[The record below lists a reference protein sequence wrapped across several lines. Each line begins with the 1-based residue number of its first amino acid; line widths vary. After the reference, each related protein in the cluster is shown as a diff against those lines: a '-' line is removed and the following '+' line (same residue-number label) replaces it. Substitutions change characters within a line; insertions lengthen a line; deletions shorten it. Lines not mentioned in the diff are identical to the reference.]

1 MKTTQ
6 KTLITL
12 FLTLFL
18 TIGLRA
24 ESEGH
29 MTFSQINIENGLS
42 SNIVQCIYQDRE
54 GLMWFGTNDGLSMYD
69 TYKVTTWRNIPN
81 DPYSIGNNSIYS
93 IFEDRKNRMWVGTER
108 GLYTYD
114 KGSDTFKHEYPDTG
128 IGSIHVRSITQDAL
142 GNIWI
147 SSLGDGVFRLN
158 PENGDITN
166 WKHDADSAS
175 GLASDYSPKV
185 LADATG
191 TIWCLT
197 SGSNLYRFDRKEEA
211 FLPIHI
217 CDTRTGETEKNAF
230 SMCLDW
236 EGNIWIGGWNSGI
249 FHYDK
254 EENTFTNYLS
264 SHGNPT
270 LKGRIHTIVE
280 PEPGRLLI
288 GSDQGLTDFN
298 YNTGSHKTYS
308 YGHPE
313 DGGLSDDFVHDIFLD
328 REGGL
333 WIATYFGGVNY
344 MNPNSYNFI
353 LKKCSQSPHKGRV
366 ISKFYENSD
375 GRIWIGTDDG
385 GLFLYDPK
393 TGESR
398 SIALDVSNP
407 NLNIHALLKDDDH
420 LWVGT
425 YSNGLYR
432 LDIRSGKVEHYPKF
446 HNAETNS
453 QSIYSLYKDPTG
465 RLWIGS
471 KTAIWSWSEERG
483 FTCMKHLGFHNDII
497 SIKGDTKGNIW
508 FASIS
513 SGLLKYDPKTH
524 ELDRI
529 QSSEGIAI
537 PDEILSM
544 DLHSD
549 QIYLGTSGRGVI
561 RYDVRA
567 GKASTLQCE
576 SYNMLDMSIY
586 NIISDENDIWLSTN
600 EGLIRYNISS
610 EKATKFGKSDGL
622 RTDIFN
628 SNSGIK
634 TSGGLIYLGTNDGF
648 NVFDPESI
656 QINYTAPGTTFSECS
671 FPNLRN
677 GDHIVIHKGHDPFS
691 IGFSALSFRSP
702 QRNRYRYILEGAET
716 VWQETTWSDNSVTF
730 SNLKCGTYTFRV
742 CSCNNDGI
750 WGDPISATITVKAY
764 WWNSRIAII
773 IYITL
778 GVMLLMGIVT
788 TFITYTFQK
797 KKARAQKIKHVKEK
811 TRIETELQFFTNLAH
826 EIRTPVMLIT
836 APANEISNI
845 KGLPK
850 KVQDNIALIK
860 KSSDKLSG
868 LTNEILNFRKCNSN
882 METATMPILQVTKQ
896 IVDEFMPLTTAEGIT
911 LKFSDSTDGT
921 ALAEIDAGAWNK
933 ILNNLITNAIKFTKD
948 LIEVRSEIREGVLYI
963 SVYDNGTGIA
973 PDELKKIFQAFWHY
987 DKTAKRPAPGFGL
1000 GLSITSMLAHRM
1012 GMKLRVASEPDKYTE
1027 FTISVPLSESVATE
1041 EDIQEYLAQEK
1052 EKQNGHEEEGQII
1065 PADDANMPK
1074 SKNAISIL
1082 LVDDDDDLRLYL
1094 ASTLSDKYRIL
1105 TASDGD
1111 EALQMLKSGQMA
1123 DLIISDIMMPKMNGT
1138 ELCETLRKDINL
1150 SHIPIILL
1158 SSNSDME
1165 TMMLGAETGADLY
1178 IDKPVDV
1185 TYLKSQIRNL
1195 LERRRA
1201 LWDSFSKRPFLAL
1214 QTLADNENDE
1224 NLIKMFSDIVL
1235 KNLSNQDLS
1244 VNDIASQLH
1253 MSRSILF
1260 KKIKDLTG
1268 MTPNNFIKTMRLR
1281 KAAELLIQGQHKIYE
1296 ICWEVGF
1303 NTPSYFSKCFYQY
1316 FGMNPNEFVA
1326 RNLRTPKEE
1335 NEQD

>member
-1 MKTTQ
+1 MKTTII
-6 KTLITL
+6 TLIL
-12 FLTLFL
+12 LLMSL
-18 TIGLRA
+18 IRA
-24 ESEGH
+24 EAEGH
-29 MTFSQINIENGLS
+29 MTFSQITIENGLS
-42 SNIVQCIYQDRE
+42 SNIVQSIYQDTE

-69 TYKVTTWRNIPN
+69 TYKVTTWRNNPN
-81 DPYSIGNNSIYS
+81 DPHSIGNNSIYC
-93 IFEDRKNRMWVGTER
+93 IFEDGKKRMWIGTER

-114 KGSDTFKHEYPDTG
+114 KSSAAFHHICPDSE
-128 IGSIHVRSITQDAL
+128 IGSIHVRSVTQDAA

-147 SSLGDGVFRLN
+147 SSLGDGVYRLN
-158 PENGDITN
+158 PENEDITN
-166 WKHDADSAS
+166 WRKDPENRS
-175 GLASDYSPKV
+175 GLTSDYSPKV
-185 LADATG
+185 LVDAMG
-191 TIWCLT
+191 TVWCLT
-197 SGSNLYRFDRKEEA
+197 SGSHLYCFDREEEV
-211 FLPIHI
+211 FRPII
-217 CDTRTGETEKNAF
+217 IRDNKTGITERNAF
-230 SMCLDW
+230 CMCLDW
-236 EGNIWIGGWNSGI
+236 EGNLWIGGWNCGI
-249 FHYDK
+249 FHYNK
-254 EENTFTNYLS
+254 EDGTFTNHLTIQ
-264 SHGNPT
+264 GEPV

-280 PEPGRLLI
+280 SEPGRLLL
-288 GSDQGLTDFN
+288 GSDQGLTEYN
-298 YNTGSHKTYS
+298 YNTGKLMTYS
-308 YGHPE
+308 YGLPE
-313 DGGLSDDFVHDIFLD
+313 HGGLSDDFVHDIFLD
-328 REGGL
+328 KENGL

-344 MNPNSYNFI
+344 MNPNSYNFA
-353 LKKCSQSPHKGRV
+353 LKKCAQRNQRGRV
-366 ISKFYENSD
+366 ISKFHENNE
-375 GRIWIGTDDG
+375 GKIWIGTDDG
-385 GLFLYDPK
+385 GLFIYDSR
-393 TGESR
+393 TGTSK
-398 SIALDVSNP
+398 SVVLDRSNP
-407 NLNIHALLKDDDH
+407 NLNIHALLEDDKY

-425 YSNGLYR
+425 YSNGVYR
-432 LDIRSGKVEHYPKF
+432 MDIHSGQIDHYPKF
-446 HNAETNS
+446 SDSETTN
-453 QSIYSLYKDPTG
+453 QSVYSLYKDPTG
-465 RLWIGS
+465 RLWLGS
-471 KTAIWSWSEERG
+471 KTAIWAWTEEKG
-483 FTCMKHLGFHNDII
+483 FTCMKHLGYHSDII
-497 SIKGDTKGNIW
+497 SIKGDSKGDIW

-513 SGLLKYDPKTH
+513 NGLLRYDPKTQ
-524 ELDRI
+524 ELNTVE
-529 QSSEGIAI
+529 STAGPSI

-544 DLHSD
+544 DTHTN
-549 QIYLGTSGRGVI
+549 QIYLGTAGRGVI
-561 RYDVRA
+561 KYDIGT
-567 GKASTLQCE
+567 GKTSSLQNN
-576 SYNMLDMSIY
+576 SYNMLNMSIL
-586 NIISDENDIWLSTN
+586 NIIPDENDIWLSTN
-600 EGLIRYNISS
+600 EGLIRYNLSS
-610 EKATKFGKSDGL
+610 EKAMMFGKSDGL

-628 SNSGIK
+628 NNSGIK
-634 TSGGLIYLGTNDGF
+634 TSDGLIYLGTNDGF

-656 QINYTAPGTTFSECS
+656 QINYTAPGTTFTQCS

-677 GDHIVIHKGHDPFS
+677 GDHIVIHKGHDPFT

-702 QRNRYRYILEGAET
+702 QRNRYRYIMEGAET
-716 VWQETTWSDNSVTF
+716 AWQETSWENNTVRF

-750 WGDPISATITVKAY
+750 WGDPISATFTVKAY

-773 IYITL
+773 IYIII
-778 GVMLLMGIVT
+778 GILLLSGIVT

-836 APANEISNI
+836 APANEIANI

-850 KVQDNIALIK
+850 KVQDNISLIK
-860 KSSDKLSG
+860 KSSDKLSS

-882 METATMPILQVTKQ
+882 METATMPIIQVTKQ
-896 IVDEFMPLTTAEGIT
+896 IVDEFIPLTTAEGIT

-933 ILNNLITNAIKFTKD
+933 IINNLITNAIKFTKD
-948 LIEVRSEIREGVLYI
+948 LIEVRSEIREGVLHI

-987 DKTAKRPAPGFGL
+987 DKAAKRPTPGFGL

-1012 GMKLRVASEPDKYTE
+1012 GMKLRVASELDKYTE

-1074 SKNAISIL
+1074 GKNSLTLL
-1082 LVDDDDDLRLYL
+1082 LVDDDEDLILYL

-1138 ELCETLRKDINL
+1138 ELCESLRKDINL

-1158 SSNSDME
+1158 SSNSDIE

-1214 QTLADNENDE
+1214 HTLADNENDE
-1224 NLIKMFSDIVL
+1224 DLIKMFSDIVL

-1244 VNDIASQLH
+1244 VNDIADQLH

-1268 MTPNNFIKTMRLR
+1268 MTPNNLIKTMRLR
-1281 KAAELLIQGQHKIYE
+1281 KAAELLIQGQQKIYE

-1326 RNLRTPKEE
+1326 RTLRTSKDESE
-1335 NEQD
+1335 HD